1 MHYSSLSQPLS
12 SVLDISVRS
21 TVLALTS
28 VFSLTASGLMMVLPA
43 QASTSPGWTKPPS
56 TVTPASL
63 GISEDDGYLLGPG
76 DRVRIDFFNVPE
88 FSGEYPVLPNGSVN
102 LPQVG
107 AVVVQGRTLKQA
119 SNLIAVRFQS
129 ILTRS
134 VVTMGLVAARPISV
148 AIAGEVNR
156 PGSYTVGATDG
167 VPNLT
172 RMIQLAEGSTQA
184 ADLQRV
190 QIRRRLPMNPGYDQ
204 LITVNLW
211 QLLEAGESRQDLRLR
226 DGDSIIIPTASS
238 IDLAKSRQ
246 LSAANFATRSS
257 RPLKVAVIGE
267 VNRPGPY
274 TLAEGN
280 NNGNSGGSL
289 TPSVTQAIQ
298 TAGGITQMADLR
310 NIEITRLTRSGGE
323 QKVKVD
329 FWKLLKSGDI
339 LQDLPIQD
347 GDTISIPTVTSLSES
362 VLPDLGNPSFA
373 PDKITVNV
381 VGEVERPGAISVPPS
396 TPLNQAILT
405 AGGFNRDAVKRSVT
419 LIRLNPNGSV
429 TKRDIPIDLAQG
441 INEAGNPA
449 LRPNDIV
456 VVRKTGFASFSQGV
470 GSILSPF
477 SGIFGFLRLFGIR

>member
-1 MHYSSLSQPLS
+1 
-12 SVLDISVRS
+12 
-21 TVLALTS
+21 
-28 VFSLTASGLMMVLPA
+28 MVLPA
-43 QASTSPGWTKPPS
+43 QATTGSGWVNQPS
-56 TVTPASL
+56 RVTPASL
-63 GISEDDGYLLGPG
+63 GIADDDGYLLGPG

-172 RMIQLAEGSTQA
+172 RIIQLAEGSTQA

-211 QLLEAGESRQDLRLR
+211 QLLESGESRQDLRLR
-226 DGDSIIIPTASS
+226 DGDSIMIPTASS

-274 TLAEGN
+274 TLAEGVNNSN
-280 NNGNSGGSL
+280 NNGPGSL

-310 NIEITRLTRSGGE
+310 NIQIIRLTRSGGE

-405 AGGFNRDAVKRSVT
+405 AGGFNRDAVKKSVT

-456 VVRKTGFASFSQGV
+456 VVRKSGFASFSQGV
-470 GSILSPF
+470 GSVLSPF

>member
-1 MHYSSLSQPLS
+1 
-12 SVLDISVRS
+12 
-21 TVLALTS
+21 
-28 VFSLTASGLMMVLPA
+28 MMVLPA
-43 QASTSPGWTKPPS
+43 QATTGSGWVNQPS
-56 TVTPASL
+56 RVTPASL
-63 GISEDDGYLLGPG
+63 GIADDDGYLLGPG

-172 RMIQLAEGSTQA
+172 RIIQLAEGSTQA

-211 QLLEAGESRQDLRLR
+211 QLLESGESRQDLRLR
-226 DGDSIIIPTASS
+226 DGDSIMIPTASS

-274 TLAEGN
+274 TLAEGVNNSN
-280 NNGNSGGSL
+280 NNGPGSL

-310 NIEITRLTRSGGE
+310 NIQIIRLTRSGGE

-405 AGGFNRDAVKRSVT
+405 AGGFNRDAVKKSVT

-456 VVRKTGFASFSQGV
+456 VVRKSGFASFSQGV
-470 GSILSPF
+470 GSVLSPF